1 MNLFELGQAL
11 KEARIGQ
18 RLTQSELASRT
29 GVSLSSISGLERGSL
44 PEIGTVKLLQLFAAV
59 ELELQPRPAGQRRT
73 LDDANAENIRTSY
86 AGQGASARIQI
97 PTLKTLGTKL
107 SSAALT
113 SSKSKSIDTNKE
125 LAQTRQRV
133 RHAQKKGDAK

>member
-11 KEARIGQ
+11 KKARIEQ

-86 AGQGASARIQI
+86 ADQGASAKIQMPS
-97 PTLKTLGTKL
+97 PTLIASGTNL
-107 SSAALT
+107 AGAVLT
-113 SSKSKSIDTNKE
+113 SVKPKSIDTE
-125 LAQTRQRV
+125 FAQTRQRV